1 MTPLL
6 TEIGLYTLSFI
17 LLAVGVVGC
26 IMPYPG
32 HLFVL
37 AACAVVPSQGQHYP
51 WWLWLILGVLCV
63 AGFLADNVTTYLGCK
78 KQGASTAAIL
88 CSLLGLF
95 IGAFFFPIGL
105 ILGPFLGALGAEYLI
120 AKRNLKEGAK
130 VGLGAT
136 LGLLAGMLAK
146 LAITGLMVATAATWI
161 LCL

>member
-1 MTPLL
+1 MIEQL
-6 TEIGLYTLSFI
+6 TEIGLYSLSFI

-26 IMPYPG
+26 IIPYPG

-37 AACAVVPSQGQHYP
+37 AGCALVPTQGLHYP
-51 WWLWLILGVLCV
+51 WWLWLILVLLTV

-78 KQGASTAAIL
+78 KKGASTAAIW

-105 ILGPFLGALGAEYLI
+105 ILGPFLGALGAEMLI
-120 AKRNLKEGAK
+120 AKRDLKAGAH

-146 LAITGLMVATAATWI
+146 LAIAGVMIAVVASWI
-161 LCL
+161 YWS